1 MSRAGAAGGPMPLLL
16 ETMEDARL
24 IKAMLKQQGKGEGD
38 VVALLQ
44 DMARVC
50 ELGGRHSSAAALR
63 QVADEPWEELGAVGF
78 FSAVPAHGPRLQ

>member
-1 MSRAGAAGGPMPLLL
+1 MPLLL

-24 IKAMLKQQGKGEGD
+24 IKAMLKQQGKTELD
-38 VVALLQ
+38 VAALLQ

-63 QVADEPWEELGAVGF
+63 QVADEPWDDIGRVGF
-78 FSAVPAHGPRLQ
+78 FSAAGAVTAARR

>member
-1 MSRAGAAGGPMPLLL
+1 MPLLL

-24 IKAMLKQQGKGEGD
+24 IKAMLKQQGKSELD
-38 VVALLQ
+38 VAALLQ

-63 QVADEPWEELGAVGF
+63 QVADEPWDNIGAVGF
-78 FSAVPAHGPRLQ
+78 FSPGRRGERRGPLNPVATAC

>member
-1 MSRAGAAGGPMPLLL
+1 MPLLL

-24 IKAMLKQQGKGEGD
+24 IKAMLKQQGKTELD
-38 VVALLQ
+38 VAALLQ

-63 QVADEPWEELGAVGF
+63 QVADEPWDNIGAVGF
-78 FSAVPAHGPRLQ
+78 FSPAGAASAAGR

>member
-1 MSRAGAAGGPMPLLL
+1 MPLLL

-24 IKAMLKQQGKGEGD
+24 IKAMLKQQGKTELD
-38 VVALLQ
+38 VAALLQ

-63 QVADEPWEELGAVGF
+63 QVADEPWDSIGAVGY
-78 FSAVPAHGPRLQ
+78 FSPTGLASAARR